1 MARPRKTQP
10 KRKPVVA
17 EIDTIETFSREELD
31 ALLYK
36 AIKTAAPKGKR
47 DRAIFLT
54 AYIYMLRASEVGML
68 RRSDVD
74 TKNHRL
80 RIHRLKRG
88 IGGEFEL
95 HPKVARAIKAYLGT
109 RKDDS
114 PILFLSRNGNPISR
128 QSLDLLTKQYG
139 EAAGIPKTK
148 RHFHVLR
155 HTGVTH
161 WLESSNGN
169 RPAVQAR
176 AGHRNPASTDHYTHL
191 TNAYQ
196 DEVGREAFAT
206 GKFVLR

>member
-1 MARPRKTQP
+1 MAQ
-10 KRKPVVA
+10 
-17 EIDTIETFSREELD
+17 IDTIETYSREELD

-36 AIKTAAPKGKR
+36 AIKTTTPKGKR

-54 AYIYMLRASEVGML
+54 AYLYMLRASEVGLL

-74 TKNHRL
+74 TKSHRL

-95 HPKVARAIKAYLGT
+95 HPKVARTIKAYLAT
-109 RKDDS
+109 RDDDS
-114 PILFLSRNGNPISR
+114 PTLFLSRNGNPISR

-161 WLESSNGN
+161 WLESSSGN

-191 TNAYQ
+191 TSAYQ
-196 DEVGREAFAT
+196 DEVGREAFAA
-206 GKFVLR
+206 GRFVLR